1 MKLTGKKQE
10 YLITY
15 SGLSV
20 GLLLCLLAIFGLILS
35 GCSRENL
42 RGSGRVIT
50 EERPVDRFEDVII
63 DGPLEIHLQQ
73 GALVPLRIEA
83 EDNVMRVIE
92 TSVRGTELR
101 VKIRNGVNLK
111 SFRAIHVYIQSEK
124 YRRINFSGSG
134 SLMSV
139 DTIRTPQFSYEVN
152 GSNDARLK
160 VDANEVRLVVN
171 GSGSID
177 LEGLA
182 RDYYS
187 EINGSGD
194 VNGEKLMAIN
204 ANVETNGSGNQRIWA
219 IDRLWGHISGS
230 GNVRYKGTPANLN
243 VTVSGSGKVSKL

>member
-1 MKLTGKKQE
+1 MKQTGKQE

-42 RGSGRVIT
+42 HGSGHVIT
-50 EERPVDRFEDVII
+50 EERPVGRFEDVTI

-101 VKIRNGVNLK
+101 VKLRNGVNMK
-111 SFRAIHVYIQSEK
+111 NFRTIHVYIQSEK
-124 YRRINFSGSG
+124 YRKINFSGSG
-134 SLMSV
+134 SLVSA
-139 DTIRTPQFSYEVN
+139 DTIRTPQFIYEVN

-160 VDANEVRLVVN
+160 VDANDVRLIVN

-194 VNGEKLMAIN
+194 VNGEKLMVNN
-204 ANVETNGSGNQRIWA
+204 ANVETNGSGEQKIWA
-219 IDRLWGHISGS
+219 IDKLWGHISGS
-230 GNVRYKGTPANLN
+230 GNVKYKGTPANLN
-243 VTVSGSGKVSKL
+243 VTVSGSGKVTKL